1 MYRIIYLGI
10 ALCSTLL
17 CAACASSQYVPQ
29 AQQPTRTPELTEV
42 RASSSQLV
50 DGEAGQLSVEWTLG
64 TAPYRIVWTFSG
76 GVEETV
82 VWDTVSTRKYALPV
96 VWSNPAGDPATEFN
110 CRVEISDI
118 GNAYAS
124 RNFNFKVQPQV
135 LPSP

>member
-1 MYRIIYLGI
+1 MYRITLLITAFCG
-10 ALCSTLL
+10 TLL
-17 CAACASSQYVPQ
+17 CAGCASSQYVPQ

-118 GNAYAS
+118 GNAYAMK
-124 RNFNFKVQPQV
+124 NFRFTVQPQTIS
-135 LPSP
+135 SP